1 MAAPQTNQK
10 PLPSAGPPVDDW
22 RTRHLWEIQPVRDGL
37 VVASVVGLVYLGFK
51 LSFVTVPI
59 LLALTLAYLFEPL
72 VRRITRTR
80 LVGRAPV
87 AFGII
92 VVAALVVGVPVVVGG
107 IFGISQGAKL
117 VQTVARNVDA
127 VSLSIQNPDDRRA
140 KALVSRGGR
149 AWSSIRDYIVKQQA
163 ILKAHEARQKDDAKS
178 LEEAAR
184 AADSVNPDAPKE
196 QVPGATQES
205 NPTAPKENSTPTDD
219 RGDKAAPS
227 NDQGNQKS
235 QPPNDQQAR
244 QDTAD
249 VPENPP
255 ESTASEHTL
264 QSLEEAPSDVYRLL
278 DWGLKWV
285 QENAGSLSK
294 NVLNVSGGAAAAAL
308 GTVTSIGR
316 FLFGAFLTAFFF
328 FFFCNGYGQVLQF
341 WEGLIPER
349 KKSRVV
355 YLAGKMDRVIAGFVR
370 GRLTISAILIGYYSL
385 AYWLAGVPA
394 PLILGP
400 IVGVLTIVP
409 YAATTVGIPL
419 SMLFLWL
426 EPGGGFQAEWWWI
439 VSAPIGVSMLAQGLD
454 DYVLTPKIQGDATD
468 MDTPS
473 ILFASIAGGLLAGF
487 YGILLA
493 IPIAACVKILI
504 KELVWPRFKEWS
516 AGRASDP
523 LPIGGE

>member
-1 MAAPQTNQK
+1 MSSAKTS
-10 PLPSAGPPVDDW
+10 PSSPPDPPPGDW

-37 VVASVVGLVYLGFK
+37 VVASVFGVVYLGFM
-51 LSFVTVPI
+51 LSFVTVPM
-59 LLALTLAYLFEPL
+59 LLAMTLAYLFEPV
-72 VRRITRTR
+72 VRRVTRTG

-92 VVAALVVGVPVVVGG
+92 VIAALAVGVPVVVGG

-117 VQTVARNVDA
+117 VQTLAGNIDA
-127 VSLSIQNPDDRRA
+127 VSASIQSPDDARA
-140 KALVSRGGR
+140 SARVSQGGR
-149 AWSSIRDYIVKQQA
+149 AWVSIRDYIVKQQA
-163 ILKAHEARQKDDAKS
+163 ILKAHEARQKADAK
-178 LEEAAR
+178 APDQPAKPDQPAGAR
-184 AADSVNPDAPKE
+184 TDEPAPPADAPGPHAQGE
-196 QVPGATQES
+196 SAPG
-205 NPTAPKENSTPTDD
+205 
-219 RGDKAAPS
+219 RH
-227 NDQGNQKS
+227 
-235 QPPNDQQAR
+235 
-244 QDTAD
+244 D
-249 VPENPP
+249 VLNPP
-255 ESTASEHTL
+255 ADALHGL
-264 QSLEEAPSDVYRLL
+264 KEAPSDVYRLI
-278 DWGLKWV
+278 DWSLKWI
-285 QENAGSLSK
+285 QDNAGSLSK

-308 GTVTSIGR
+308 STVTSVGR
-316 FLFGAFLTAFFF
+316 FFFGGFLTAFFF
-328 FFFCNGYGQVLQF
+328 FFFCNGYGRVLHF

-355 YLAGKMDRVIAGFVR
+355 FLAAKMDRVIAGFVR
-370 GRLTISAILIGYYSL
+370 GRLTICAILIGYYSL

-409 YAATTVGIPL
+409 YAAGTVGIPL

-426 EPGGGFQAEWWWI
+426 EPGGGWQAAWWW
-439 VSAPIGVSMLAQGLD
+439 VVGAPIGVSLLAQGLD

-493 IPIAACVKILI
+493 IPAAACAKILI

-516 AGRASDP
+516 EGRASDF